1 MATATKQSVSPE
13 PPLGMGGDGDIDDVL
28 KKLGGGGNEGPNH
41 GLVER
46 ERTPPPQGYRLA
58 MGFTLVGVTALFLT
72 LVIVYLWLNAK
83 SQELA
88 TPKLFW
94 VSTLVVTLCSV
105 TLEIARRQLRR
116 RRESAFQL
124 WLYVTLGLGLFFLA
138 IQYVALRQLAAAGFF
153 AGKNLRAWLA
163 FFITGTHAA
172 HLVGGLL
179 ALIYLITKN
188 RYGDWTA
195 LRRRLSLD
203 GTILYWHFIDAL
215 WLFLFSMMFLWK

>member
-1 MATATKQSVSPE
+1 MATTAKKPGLTI
-13 PPLGMGGDGDIDDVL
+13 GNGGSHDIEDVL
-28 KKLGGGGNEGPNH
+28 KTLGGGGNEGP
-41 GLVER
+41 LEPER
-46 ERTPPPQGYRLA
+46 MPPPQGYRLA
-58 MGFTLVGVTALFLT
+58 MSLILTGVTMLFVT
-72 LVIVYLWLNAK
+72 LVIVYWWLGAK
-83 SQELA
+83 KQELA

-94 VSTLVVTLCSV
+94 ISTVVVTLCSL

-116 RRESAFQL
+116 RQEQAFQL
-124 WLYVTLGLGLFFLA
+124 WLYVTLAFGSLFLA
-138 IQYVALRQLAAAGFF
+138 VQYVALRQLAAAGFF

-172 HLVGGLL
+172 HLIGGLL
-179 ALIYLITKN
+179 ALIYLITKS

-203 GTILYWHFIDAL
+203 GTILYWHFIDVL